1 MTFRTRLTIAFLVIV
16 LIPIILFGATI
27 AVMTSYESH
36 MIRKEFGIDVDTL
49 GIATNGVQLFASS
62 TDNIYGELR
71 ETANERSTELED
83 PAFLEVINGRLER
96 LSSFLIIRKGNDIYY
111 SGDAA
116 KTTEIRELLPQY
128 EGDNNGINSRETY
141 IREKKLIIKQVD
153 FRFSDHSKGTA
164 FIVTLISELIPD
176 IRSSIMKIGLALVFI
191 LMITGVALVSWIY
204 TGIVSPIREI
214 SMASQKIQEG
224 ILDFEV
230 NIPNADDEVAS
241 LCRNFEEM
249 RRRLKDSAEQKIET
263 ENENRALITN
273 ISHDLKTPV
282 TSIKGYAEGLLDG
295 VADTPEKREKYL
307 RTIFNKANDLD
318 RLINELTFYAGID
331 TDRIP
336 YNFAKVNA
344 TDYFN
349 DCAEELKTELE
360 SRSYTFVYT
369 NTISPELIVIADP
382 VQFKKVINNIVGNS
396 IKYMDKKKGKIAIFL
411 KESESELIVS
421 LKDNGA
427 GIDEK
432 SLPYIFDRFYR
443 EDASR
448 NSAKGGSGIGL
459 SIVKKIVDDHGGRV
473 WATSRKGEGTT
484 INIALAKYEG
494 ANNEYGSTGGAG

>member
-16 LIPIILFGATI
+16 LIPIMLFGATV
-27 AVMTSYESH
+27 AVMTRYENH
-36 MIRKEFGIDVDTL
+36 LIHEELGVDVDSL
-49 GIATNGVQLFASS
+49 GIASNSVQIFASS

-71 ETANERSTELED
+71 ETADNKSENLED
-83 PAFLEVINGRLER
+83 AAFLEELNDRLKKR
-96 LSSFLIIRKGNDIYY
+96 SSFLIIRKGNDIYY

-116 KTTEIRELLPQY
+116 KTTEIRELLPLY
-128 EGDNNGINSRETY
+128 EGFSNGINSRETY
-141 IREKKLIIKQVD
+141 IRELKLIIKQVD
-153 FRFSDHSKGTA
+153 FRFSDHSKGSA
-164 FIVTLISELIPD
+164 FIVTLMSELIPD
-176 IRSSIMKIGLALVFI
+176 MRASIMKIVLALVFI
-191 LMITGVALVSWIY
+191 LIITGVALVSWIY
-204 TGIVSPIREI
+204 TGIVSPVREL
-214 SMASQKIQEG
+214 SAASQKIQEG

-230 NIPNADDEVAS
+230 SIPNADDEVSS
-241 LCRNFEEM
+241 LCKNFEEM
-249 RRRLKDSAEQKIET
+249 RKRLKDSAEQKIES
-263 ENENRALITN
+263 ENENRTLITN

-307 RTIFNKANDLD
+307 RTIFNKANEVD

-336 YNFAKVNA
+336 YNFARVNA
-344 TDYFN
+344 TEYFN

-369 NTISPELIVIADP
+369 NTISPTVVVIADP
-382 VQFKKVINNIVGNS
+382 IQFKKVINNIVGNS

-411 KESESELIVS
+411 KESETELIVS

-432 SLPYIFDRFYR
+432 NLPYIFDRFYR
-443 EDASR
+443 EDSSR

-473 WATSRKGEGTT
+473 WAVSRKGEGTT
-484 INIALAKYEG
+484 INIALTKYDRAKNKE
-494 ANNEYGSTGGAG
+494 GSTGGAG